1 MVEPTSE
8 IEHYFPST
16 WSGTLPKEHLIA
28 WCIEKKADMAFYELR
43 SKSAE
48 DEYIAT
54 CFLPAD
60 LVKITPGWHSPNL
73 EEAEQNAA
81 LLASVYLVGGKVNTK
96 SVSHLPA
103 VKPTI
108 PIEQAVAKVQLE
120 LAGLAKKKEEL
131 QSQTTDWT
139 EILLKLQAG
148 GREATTAASLVE
160 SRLTIATPVAAT
172 QWLTLPPETK
182 RKTEGD
188 TSPACDAKRQRTE
201 DKSPIA
207 LLKEYCDRHK
217 WSQPVYEVTT
227 VQPTG
232 RIRVQQFRCKIVMQN
247 QDPNFEESEIEIG
260 IKIAKKNAA
269 AAWIERLEH
278 RRCPQ

>member
-1 MVEPTSE
+1 MAEPTSD

-16 WSGTLPKEHLIA
+16 WSGTLPKESLIA
-28 WCIEKKADMAFYELR
+28 WCIEKKANMAFYELR

-60 LVKITPGWHSPNL
+60 MVKITPDWHSPNL

-81 LLASVYLVGGKVNTK
+81 LLASVYLVGGKVNPK

-103 VKPTI
+103 AVKLTI
-108 PIEQAVAKVQLE
+108 PIEQAVAKVQLK
-120 LAGLAKKKEEL
+120 LAGLAKKQEEL

-148 GREATTAASLVE
+148 GREATTAALLVE
-160 SRLTIATPVAAT
+160 NRLIIETPVAST
-172 QWLTLPPETK
+172 QLSTPLQQPETK
-182 RKTEGD
+182 RKPEGE
-188 TSPACDAKRQRTE
+188 TSLVSDAKRQRTE

-217 WSQPVYEVTT
+217 WNQPVYEVTT

-232 RIRVQQFRCKIVMQN
+232 PIRVQQFKCKIVMQDQN
-247 QDPNFEESEIEIG
+247 PNFEESEIEVG

-269 AAWIERLEH
+269 AAW
-278 RRCPQ
+278 